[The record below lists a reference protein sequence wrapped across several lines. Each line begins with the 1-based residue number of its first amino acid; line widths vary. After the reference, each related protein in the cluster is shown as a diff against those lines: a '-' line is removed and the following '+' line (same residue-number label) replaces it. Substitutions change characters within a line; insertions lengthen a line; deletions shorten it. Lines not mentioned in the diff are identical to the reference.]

1 MNMKNNI
8 YQQEKLICPVCG
20 KEFEAN
26 DDTRYIIA
34 GGYTCT
40 WECFLKESKER
51 DTIKES
57 KKRNKDSQDS
67 KK

>member
-1 MNMKNNI
+1 MRNDA
-8 YQQEKLICPVCG
+8 YPQGTFICSVCG
-20 KEFEAN
+20 KEFEAH

-40 WECFLKESKER
+40 WKCFLQEAKRR
-51 DTIKES
+51 DAIRES
-57 KKRNKDSQDS
+57 KKRNKSD